1 MAELENTML
10 TLAAISYCGYNL
22 TLPEP
27 LKSAH
32 LRQKMTKLL
41 EKLSPVNGQW
51 DIVWGPATFNA
62 ASPGFDDA
70 AMYVARKLPFD
81 LQPSTFAIVV
91 RGTNPISLRDWIFG
105 DLMVARQ
112 VAWTYGKGIGG
123 AKISL
128 STALGLRVLQ
138 HLRWEEG
145 PSIAAAEQVETIP
158 DSPEAW
164 THAIR
169 VRLASQSATGI
180 LQGFEEKLRLLVGA
194 NLDPLSLFRRIEGEP
209 SGRGSDL
216 RSFLKQQ
223 VSSSPGAVDIYVTG
237 HSKGG
242 ALSSTLALWLADTQ
256 GEDVAPDDQWDPA
269 KKASVN
275 AYSFAGPTAGNRAFA
290 EHSTEVLKQRLHRI
304 VNTKDVVPYAWNSDD
319 LKQVPTLYR
328 LPDSERLALQVLVGR
343 IVKAVEP
350 LGYCQP
356 GDATRIEAN
365 ELPNRPLLAQL
376 IHQHL
381 DGYFEEMGLISE
393 MNLATFFEPVI

>member
-1 MAELENTML
+1 MAELENAML

-27 LKSAH
+27 VKSAH

-41 EKLSPVNGQW
+41 NTLSPVKGQW
-51 DIVWGPATFNA
+51 DILWGPATFSA

-70 AMYVARKLPFD
+70 AMYIARKLPFE
-81 LQPSTFAIVV
+81 LQPPTYAIVV
-91 RGTNPISLRDWIFG
+91 RGTNPISLTDWIFG

-112 VAWTYGKGIGG
+112 VEWAYGKDTGG

-128 STALGLRVLQ
+128 STALGLQVLQ

-145 PSIAAAEQVETIP
+145 TSMVAAEQQGTIP
-158 DSPEAW
+158 DSAEAW

-169 VRLASQSATGI
+169 ARLLSESVTGI
-180 LQGFEEKLRLLVGA
+180 LQGLEEKLRPLAGA
-194 NLDPLSLFRRIEGEP
+194 NFDASSLFRRFEGHTSSP
-209 SGRGSDL
+209 GSDL

-223 VSSSPGAVDIYVTG
+223 VASSPGAVEIFVTG

-256 GEDVAPDDQWDPA
+256 GTDVPPDDQWDPA
-269 KKASVN
+269 GKATIS
-275 AYSFAGPTAGNRAFA
+275 AYSFAGPTAGNKAFA
-290 EHSTEVLKQRLHRI
+290 EHSTAVLKQRLHRI
-304 VNTKDVVPYAWNSDD
+304 VNTKDVVPYAWSADT
-319 LKQVPTLYR
+319 LKLVPMLYR
-328 LPDSERLALQVLVGR
+328 LPDFEQLALQRLVAR
-343 IVKAVEP
+343 IVRAVEP

-356 GDATRIEAN
+356 GDATRMDPN
-365 ELPNRPLLAQL
+365 ELPDRPLLAQL

-381 DGYFEEMGLISE
+381 DGYFEEMGLIGE
-393 MNLATFFEPVI
+393 MSLATFFEPVI